1 MTQKLNTN
9 TENKKAHAINMK
21 CYKKIKTH
29 TFFLEDLRLN
39 DVKMEVFREIHGE
52 FEKVSG
58 KEEDE
63 QLEMF
68 EGKLK
73 RFKN

>member
-9 TENKKAHAINMK
+9 TENKKAHAINLK

-29 TFFLEDLRLN
+29 TFFFKDLRLT
-39 DVKMEVFREIHGE
+39 DVKMEVLQEIHCE

-58 KEEDE
+58 KEEE
-63 QLEMF
+63 
-68 EGKLK
+68 
-73 RFKN
+73 